1 MERELAGR
9 GGSVSE
15 GTKRRFPKWWQAL
28 IILVSGIAIGLSS
41 CAGFLGGF
49 NINGRGNNGS
59 LQLALAAGFVAGGL
73 MALAGFVLLLV
84 AVARGIV
91 NSIALP
97 PAAPGLAH
105 ALPVSG
111 APGAAFPESQ
121 PSREQRI
128 LRQLQIAIVVLVL
141 LPATGVA
148 TSVLVLL
155 NRPYALPSLLLIVVS
170 YVLSQVPYGIALAR
184 TRRGADRLG
193 IAIAFA
199 ASCVFFI
206 EGCLPFFSRG
216 RMFAVAVGIVSWPS
230 LFLIGHAVVAVFAW
244 RAGKLSPPEKGDLAL
259 IGASF
264 LGVVAYL
271 VVIRFLEAHFLPLLF
286 R

>member
-1 MERELAGR
+1 M
-9 GGSVSE
+9 SE
-15 GTKRRFPKWWQAL
+15 GTKRGFPRWWQAL
-28 IILVSGIAIGLSS
+28 IILVSGIVIGLSS
-41 CAGFLGGF
+41 CAGFLGG
-49 NINGRGNNGS
+49 INMSGRGNNGS
-59 LQLALAAGFVAGGL
+59 LEFVLAAGFVAGGL
-73 MALAGFVLLLV
+73 IALAGFVLLLV
-84 AVARGIV
+84 AFARGII
-91 NSIALP
+91 NLIALP

-105 ALPVSG
+105 ALPISG
-111 APGAAFPESQ
+111 APSAAFSESQ

-128 LRQLQIAIVVLVL
+128 LRQLQIAIVVLML

-148 TSVLVLL
+148 TSILVLL

-206 EGCLPFFSRG
+206 EGCLPFFNRS
-216 RMFAVAVGIVSWPS
+216 RMFAVTVGILSWPS

-244 RAGKLSPPEKGDLAL
+244 RAGKLSPPEKDDLAL
-259 IGASF
+259 IGGSF
-264 LGVVAYL
+264 LGIVAYL
-271 VVIRFLEAHFLPLLF
+271 VAIRFLEAHFWPLFF